1 MPFIFLIIKHKLYF
15 MARKKHIKDVDADDM
30 ALIDAKMK
38 APALSENYEYVDA
51 YKNQL
56 KALGFKLEIKCKNE
70 KQKEFLNAMKDK
82 SHQIC
87 FGIGAPGTGKSFLSL
102 SYALKELKEGN
113 VSRIIMVI
121 PTAPAGG
128 KDLELGYLKGNMD
141 QKIEPFVQSDK
152 ETITKILKLSGN
164 QDSTLL
170 AGQLINGGLIK
181 HEFVNFLLGKTLD
194 DAIILVNEAE
204 QYTKENMRLIL
215 TRLGENS
222 RFIITG
228 DCEQVNRNSI
238 VKGKDI
244 CGLSYIAD
252 KLSDLDEVSI
262 STFSKDDIVRNKLI
276 TKILERI

>member
-1 MPFIFLIIKHKLYF
+1 

-82 SHQIC
+82 KHQIC

-102 SYALKELKEGN
+102 SYALKALKDGD

-128 KDLELGYLKGNMD
+128 KDLELGFLKGDMD

-228 DCEQVNRNSI
+228 DCEQVNRTSI
-238 VKGKDI
+238 TKGKDV
-244 CGLSYIAD
+244 CGLSYAAE

-262 STFSKDDIVRNKLI
+262 STFDKEDIVRNKLI